1 MILKRKRLVHIIHT
15 GPINAKGEYDYVIL
29 STNCNYPIYVFARD
43 PIVYR
48 QRYEA
53 IVTQLLEQKGILN
66 GFSKLLNIVSA
77 VDTSTCTFPPNLFNS
92 RG

>member
-1 MILKRKRLVHIIHT
+1 MS
-15 GPINAKGEYDYVIL
+15 A
-29 STNCNYPIYVFARD
+29 NCNYPLYVFARD

-66 GFSKLLNIVSA
+66 GFSKLLNAIA
-77 VDTSTCTFPPNLFNS
+77 PVDAASCTFPSSLFNM